1 MTLKIGS
8 HFIGRE
14 HRPFVVAELSGNHDG
29 RLEQALA
36 ILDAAADAGAHALKL
51 QTFDADS
58 MTLRSDAPA
67 FRVDAE
73 HGLWGGRRL
82 WDLYDEGKTPLEWH
96 RPLFERARTRGILCF
111 STPFDE
117 KAVDFLE
124 EFEPPAYKIAS
135 FECIDLPL
143 IRYVASTRRPLILS
157 TGMASL
163 GEIERAVETARAAG
177 CEQLVLL
184 KCTSTYPADP
194 VNTNLRAIPLLR
206 ECFGCEVGLS
216 DHTGGV
222 GAAVAAVALGATFI
236 EKHFTI
242 SRAAG
247 GVDAAFSLEPPELRA
262 LVVET
267 ERAWQA
273 LGTPRVGPTRA
284 ELASLRYR
292 RSIFV
297 SRDVRAGEPFTREN
311 LRRVRPADGLDP
323 QFFEQILGRVAGR
336 DIAAG
341 TPLEWS
347 LVGGPSPDR
356 DTGET

>member
-1 MTLKIGS
+1 
-8 HFIGRE
+8 
-14 HRPFVVAELSGNHDG
+14 
-29 RLEQALA
+29 
-36 ILDAAADAGAHALKL
+36 
-51 QTFDADS
+51 

-194 VNTNLRAIPLLR
+194 VDTNLRAIPLLR

-284 ELASLRYR
+284 ELASSSRGTFARESPSHARTSGACAR
-292 RSIFV
+292 RMASIRSSS
-297 SRDVRAGEPFTREN
+297 SRFSDGSRAGTSLPGLPSSGPWSEVRAQTVTRA
-311 LRRVRPADGLDP
+311 RP
-323 QFFEQILGRVAGR
+323 E
-336 DIAAG
+336 AAG
-341 TPLEWS
+341 LLPATTTS
-347 LVGGPSPDR
+347 GKSPR
-356 DTGET
+356 GTLQATQRRR